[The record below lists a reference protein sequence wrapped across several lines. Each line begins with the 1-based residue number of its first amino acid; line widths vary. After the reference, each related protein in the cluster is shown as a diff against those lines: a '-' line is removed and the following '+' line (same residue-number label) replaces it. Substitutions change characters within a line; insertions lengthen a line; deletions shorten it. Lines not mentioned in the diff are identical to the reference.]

1 MDQNLLEQEATVK
14 QCIKFLLEHV
24 IEQNRHSAAAHQ
36 ARHFLWAL
44 RLEDKPAFTSAI
56 SLVPVAGAMPPTAEE
71 EAAAKARGETIPYIA
86 PIAAHFVEPA
96 PSPGVEE

>member
-1 MDQNLLEQEATVK
+1 MLEQEATVK

-36 ARHFLWAL
+36 ARNFLRAFGFV
-44 RLEDKPAFTSAI
+44 EDKPAFESAI
-56 SLVPVAGAMPPTAEE
+56 CLVPVAGTMPPTAEE